1 MSAEG
6 ELRGSQARSLSIR
19 SCLHRLSMDVENLPF
34 LGLLFICV
42 QEMGGSSRS
51 LFQGYSVLAP
61 FTNTAQMSQTGTYP
75 FTCRIIDFI
84 QNIRPN

>member
-34 LGLLFICV
+34 LGLLFSVSKKWEAV
-42 QEMGGSSRS
+42 QGHYSRGTPSS
-51 LFQGYSVLAP
+51 LLLQ
-61 FTNTAQMSQTGTYP
+61 
-75 FTCRIIDFI
+75 
-84 QNIRPN
+84 IRLK